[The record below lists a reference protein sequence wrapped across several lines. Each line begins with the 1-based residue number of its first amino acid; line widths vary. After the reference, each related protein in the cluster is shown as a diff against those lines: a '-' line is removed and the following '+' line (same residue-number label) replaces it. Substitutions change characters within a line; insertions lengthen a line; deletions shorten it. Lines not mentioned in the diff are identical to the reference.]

1 MVLPMITRSHY
12 KTLLLVP
19 LCAALAIAQA
29 PAPASPGPAAAAPK
43 PKPVVSMSQLMLTV
57 VYPFSD
63 AIFYVEREAP
73 KNVSEW
79 LLLESKTLAL
89 AEIANLLM
97 SPVRAYNQDQW
108 MKDGQ
113 LLVDVATKA
122 YKGAKARDLQ
132 SMIALND
139 ELYESCQSCHEHFRP
154 GYRRRP

>member
-1 MVLPMITRSHY
+1 M
-12 KTLLLVP
+12 
-19 LCAALAIAQA
+19 AAAAGAQA
-29 PAPASPGPAAAAPK
+29 PAPAAPK
-43 PKPVVSMSQLMLTV
+43 PKPVVSMSELMLKV

-63 AIFYVEREAP
+63 AVFYVEREAP
-73 KNVSEW
+73 KNESEW

-89 AEIANLLM
+89 AEVGNLLM

-108 MKDGQ
+108 MRDAQ

-132 SMIALND
+132 AIIALND
-139 ELYESCQSCHEHFRP
+139 EQYESCQSCHEHFRP

>member
-1 MVLPMITRSHY
+1 MRFSALF
-12 KTLLLVP
+12 L
-19 LCAALAIAQA
+19 ALAVPGAVAVAQA
-29 PAPASPGPAAAAPK
+29 PDAVPAPK

-73 KNVSEW
+73 QNESEW

-89 AEIANLLM
+89 AEVGNLLM

-113 LLVDVATKA
+113 LLVNVATSA
-122 YKGAKARDLQ
+122 YKGAKARDLK
-132 SMIALND
+132 SIIALND
-139 ELYESCQSCHEHFRP
+139 ELYESCQSCHEHYRP